1 MGDADRPE
9 DVIAGAI
16 PYTDPHQ
23 DPKADANVI
32 LAALA
37 TAGFAVVP
45 QRDVDATARLRAA
58 VDVHRSEVERMGFV
72 NSVDVALWEA
82 AAAVGCDVSD
92 VPLRMRTTIID
103 ASPAA
108 MGMFLRQLGDDI
120 ERADGDIV
128 LISVV
133 VYPAEGEAAPTGK
146 WVVQTTVDS
155 TGGV

>member
-1 MGDADRPE
+1 
-9 DVIAGAI
+9 
-16 PYTDPHQ
+16 
-23 DPKADANVI
+23 
-32 LAALA
+32 
-37 TAGFAVVP
+37 
-45 QRDVDATARLRAA
+45 
-58 VDVHRSEVERMGFV
+58 
-72 NSVDVALWEA
+72 
-82 AAAVGCDVSD
+82 
-92 VPLRMRTTIID
+92 MRTTIID

>member
-1 MGDADRPE
+1 M
-9 DVIAGAI
+9 
-16 PYTDPHQ
+16 
-23 DPKADANVI
+23 
-32 LAALA
+32 
-37 TAGFAVVP
+37 
-45 QRDVDATARLRAA
+45 
-58 VDVHRSEVERMGFV
+58 
-72 NSVDVALWEA
+72 
-82 AAAVGCDVSD
+82 SD

-133 VYPAEGEAAPTGK
+133 VYPEGEAAPTGK

>member
-1 MGDADRPE
+1 M
-9 DVIAGAI
+9 
-16 PYTDPHQ
+16 
-23 DPKADANVI
+23 
-32 LAALA
+32 
-37 TAGFAVVP
+37 
-45 QRDVDATARLRAA
+45 
-58 VDVHRSEVERMGFV
+58 
-72 NSVDVALWEA
+72 
-82 AAAVGCDVSD
+82 SD

-133 VYPAEGEAAPTGK
+133 VYPAELTGK

>member
-1 MGDADRPE
+1 M
-9 DVIAGAI
+9 
-16 PYTDPHQ
+16 
-23 DPKADANVI
+23 
-32 LAALA
+32 
-37 TAGFAVVP
+37 
-45 QRDVDATARLRAA
+45 
-58 VDVHRSEVERMGFV
+58 
-72 NSVDVALWEA
+72 
-82 AAAVGCDVSD
+82 SD

-133 VYPAEGEAAPTGK
+133 VYPAEGEDVLTGK